1 VDQILPVPWFGGGA
15 LPVVAAGLFVRV
27 AAAVEVVGPALLPGV
42 SGRTRLAAASVLSA
56 AALPAALHATSAV
69 PTAEWSTLLPV
80 LGLEACVGVASGL
93 VVAAL
98 VGAVGW
104 AGEILGGASGLAW
117 SDADA
122 DDPPGTSAG
131 FPRLARV
138 AALGAF
144 VVAGG
149 LEGVVVAL
157 VDGVGRLPVGTA
169 GAPGTLGSLGSLGS
183 LAIEG
188 TAAAVSLAVALALP
202 MLLALLVFHLVTAL
216 ALRVGACESGPGL
229 LHAASALVLL
239 AMFWHGADA
248 WTGVAGPRLLP
259 LLERHLD
266 PPRASL
272 GSDTDGGRPTPG
284 EAR

>member
-1 VDQILPVPWFGGGA
+1 MDQTLPVSWFGGGA

-27 AAAVEVVGPALLPGV
+27 AAAVEVAGPAFLPGV

-122 DDPPGTSAG
+122 DDPSGTSAG

-169 GAPGTLGSLGSLGS
+169 GAPGMLGS
-183 LAIEG
+183 LAIQG

-259 LLERHLD
+259 LLDRHLE
-266 PPRASL
+266 PPRASS
-272 GSDTDGGRPTPG
+272 GSATDGGRPTPG
-284 EAR
+284 ETR

>member
-1 VDQILPVPWFGGGA
+1 MDQTLPVSWFGGGA

-69 PTAEWSTLLPV
+69 PTAEWSTLLPM

-169 GAPGTLGSLGSLGS
+169 GAPGMLGS
-183 LAIEG
+183 LAIQG

-284 EAR
+284 ETR

>member
-69 PTAEWSTLLPV
+69 STAEWSTLLPM

-122 DDPPGTSAG
+122 DDPSGTSAG

-169 GAPGTLGSLGSLGS
+169 GAPGTLGSL
-183 LAIEG
+183 AIQG

-259 LLERHLD
+259 LLDRHLE
-266 PPRASL
+266 PPRVSS
-272 GSDTDGGRPTPG
+272 GSATDGGRPTPG
-284 EAR
+284 ETR

>member
-1 VDQILPVPWFGGGA
+1 MDQILPVPWFGGGA

-27 AAAVEVVGPALLPGV
+27 AAAVEVAGPAFLPGV

-69 PTAEWSTLLPV
+69 PTAEWSTLLPM

-122 DDPPGTSAG
+122 DDPSGTSAG

-169 GAPGTLGSLGSLGS
+169 GAPGMLGS
-183 LAIEG
+183 LAIQG

>member
-1 VDQILPVPWFGGGA
+1 MDQTLPVSWFGGGA

-27 AAAVEVVGPALLPGV
+27 AAAVEVAGPAFLPGV

-69 PTAEWSTLLPV
+69 PTAEWSTLLPM

-122 DDPPGTSAG
+122 DDPSGTSAG

-169 GAPGTLGSLGSLGS
+169 GAPGMLGS
-183 LAIEG
+183 LAIQG

-259 LLERHLD
+259 LLDRHLE
-266 PPRASL
+266 PPRASS
-272 GSDTDGGRPTPG
+272 GSATDGGRTTPG
-284 EAR
+284 ETR

>member
-1 VDQILPVPWFGGGA
+1 MDQTLPVSWFGGGA

-27 AAAVEVVGPALLPGV
+27 AAAVEVAGPAFLPGV

-69 PTAEWSTLLPV
+69 PTAEWSTLLPM

-122 DDPPGTSAG
+122 DDPSGTSAG

-169 GAPGTLGSLGSLGS
+169 GAPGMLGS
-183 LAIEG
+183 LAIQG

-259 LLERHLD
+259 LLDRHLE
-266 PPRASL
+266 PPRASS
-272 GSDTDGGRPTPG
+272 GSATDGGRPTPG
-284 EAR
+284 ETR

>member
-1 VDQILPVPWFGGGA
+1 MDQILPVPWFGGGA

-80 LGLEACVGVASGL
+80 LGLEA
-93 VVAAL
+93 AAL

-183 LAIEG
+183 LAIQG

-266 PPRASL
+266 PPRAAL